1 MTAQRLAGAVL
12 GMVFG
17 FVLCWS
23 GMVDP
28 NVIRGALLLEQS
40 YLFLFFG
47 SAVAVAAVG
56 VELLRRQR
64 ARTLLTGAP
73 VGWRRERPQR
83 RHVVG
88 SVVFGVGW
96 GVANA
101 CPGPVAAQLGQGMAW
116 SLPILAG
123 IVIGVRLFQ
132 RGGARETEPAADRFA
147 PHGARSTSAQARA

>member
-1 MTAQRLAGAVL
+1 MTTQRVAGAAL
-12 GMVFG
+12 GAVFG

-28 NVIRGALLLEQS
+28 DVIRGALLLEQS
-40 YLFLFFG
+40 YLFLFFA

-56 VELLRRQR
+56 VELLRRAE
-64 ARTLLTGAP
+64 ARTLLTGRP
-73 VGWRRERPQR
+73 VDWPRERPQR

-88 SVVFGVGW
+88 SIVFGVGW
-96 GVANA
+96 GVTNA

-123 IVIGVRLFQ
+123 IVIGVWLFQ
-132 RGGARETEPAADRFA
+132 RAGERETEPARDLA
-147 PHGARSTSAQARA
+147 PSTAG

>member
-1 MTAQRLAGAVL
+1 MTGQRVAGAAL
-12 GMVFG
+12 GVVFG

-23 GMVDP
+23 AMVDP
-28 NVIRGALLLEQS
+28 DVIRGALLLEQS

-56 VELLRRQR
+56 VELLRRRQAR
-64 ARTLLTGAP
+64 ALLSGAP
-73 VGWRRERPQR
+73 VDWPRERPQR

-88 SVVFGVGW
+88 SLVFGVGW

-123 IVIGVRLFQ
+123 IVIGVWLFQ
-132 RGGARETEPAADRFA
+132 RGGARETESAADRSA
-147 PHGARSTSAQARA
+147 PGGARPAGVVAEL

>member
-1 MTAQRLAGAVL
+1 MTAERVAGAAL
-12 GMVFG
+12 GVVFG

-23 GMVDP
+23 AMVDP
-28 NVIRGALLLEQS
+28 DVIRGALLLEQS

-56 VELLRRQR
+56 VELLRRLR
-64 ARTLLTGAP
+64 ARALLTGAP
-73 VGWRRERPQR
+73 VGWQRERPQR

-101 CPGPVAAQLGQGMAW
+101 CPGPVAAQVGQGMAW

-132 RGGARETEPAADRFA
+132 RADARETEPAADWPA
-147 PHGARSTSAQARA
+147 PSGESAQAPA